1 MAEPKPNT
9 ASPAAATTS
18 KTSQLLL
25 VVAALQ
31 ATPERLNPAT
41 QLYYQ
46 LYLEYTFGSLDI
58 GKLLLQKDVF
68 TKALQNGKQTQ
79 ETAQEV
85 LKKLRALPS
94 RSSHYVPL

>member
-1 MAEPKPNT
+1 M
-9 ASPAAATTS
+9 
-18 KTSQLLL
+18 L

-31 ATPERLNPAT
+31 ATPESLNPAT

-58 GKLLLQKDVF
+58 GELLLQQDTLKD
-68 TKALQNGKQTQ
+68 TLQDGKD
-79 ETAQEV
+79 AQEASKDM
-85 LKKLRALPS
+85 LQKLRVLPS